1 MPLSVLDGRPV
12 YGASLVLRD
21 GDGLLHRFTAEPIAL
36 NPDGPEQVE
45 VEIRAPDTL
54 AAGAE
59 DLPLHM
65 TGPITIVE
73 IGLQAALPG
82 LVFADDGTVTLTS
95 LEWSDAPEGDAWQP
109 VDLASAGGWV
119 TTISP
124 AGQSFPNT
132 VPHEGLAVELT
143 GNNPLLGSGFT
154 IGSPNEIGYLA
165 SAIDRFADA
174 ELPAVVNQALLEGT
188 SLSVGEVL
196 GVRLFGQNRIVR
208 ITGAVDSF
216 PTTDADE
223 PLVIADL
230 PTLELMRFAVGRQIN
245 FPDEWWIQTS
255 DGQADAVAATL
266 RAAPLTA
273 ISAETVDE
281 RTRILSADPVALGII
296 GALSVGFVV
305 AALFAVIGLAISA
318 AVSARQRRTEF
329 ALLRALGL
337 SGRELSGWLWLE
349 NTAVVTV
356 SLAAGTVM
364 GLVIGWVVLP
374 FVTVTQA
381 GDNPFPPVLLDVPW
395 GAIALLELLA
405 IGALGITVVVLSR
418 GAAPLRH
425 RLRPAD
431 GGGLSHALDVGRRLP
446 APPAARGDRHCAADR
461 WPGGRHQPGLL
472 GGAAPARP
480 RVGRRAAA

>member
-1 MPLSVLDGRPV
+1 M
-12 YGASLVLRD
+12 
-21 GDGLLHRFTAEPIAL
+21 E
-36 NPDGPEQVE
+36 
-45 VEIRAPDTL
+45 
-54 AAGAE
+54 
-59 DLPLHM
+59 
-65 TGPITIVE
+65 
-73 IGLQAALPG
+73 
-82 LVFADDGTVTLTS
+82 
-95 LEWSDAPEGDAWQP
+95 
-109 VDLASAGGWV
+109 
-119 TTISP
+119 
-124 AGQSFPNT
+124 
-132 VPHEGLAVELT
+132 
-143 GNNPLLGSGFT
+143 
-154 IGSPNEIGYLA
+154 
-165 SAIDRFADA
+165 
-174 ELPAVVNQALLEGT
+174 
-188 SLSVGEVL
+188 
-196 GVRLFGQNRIVR
+196 
-208 ITGAVDSF
+208 SF
-216 PTTDADE
+216 PTTDAEE

-245 FPDEWWIQTS
+245 FPDEWWIQTT

-273 ISAETVDE
+273 VSADTVDE

-381 GDNPFPPVLLDVPW
+381 GDNPFPPVLLEVPW
-395 GAIALLELLA
+395 GAIALL
-405 IGALGITVVVLSR
+405 GAAGHR
-418 GAAPLRH
+418 RAGNHGARAQPRAAPLRH
-425 RLRPAD
+425 RIRAAD

-446 APPAARGDRHCAADR
+446 ASPAARGDRHCAADR

-472 GGAAPARP
+472 GGAAAARP
-480 RVGRRAAA
+480 RLGRRAAA

>member
-1 MPLSVLDGRPV
+1 M
-12 YGASLVLRD
+12 
-21 GDGLLHRFTAEPIAL
+21 
-36 NPDGPEQVE
+36 
-45 VEIRAPDTL
+45 
-54 AAGAE
+54 
-59 DLPLHM
+59 
-65 TGPITIVE
+65 
-73 IGLQAALPG
+73 
-82 LVFADDGTVTLTS
+82 
-95 LEWSDAPEGDAWQP
+95 
-109 VDLASAGGWV
+109 
-119 TTISP
+119 
-124 AGQSFPNT
+124 
-132 VPHEGLAVELT
+132 
-143 GNNPLLGSGFT
+143 
-154 IGSPNEIGYLA
+154 
-165 SAIDRFADA
+165 
-174 ELPAVVNQALLEGT
+174 VNQALLEGT
-188 SLSVGEVL
+188 SLAVGEVL

-216 PTTDADE
+216 PTTDAEE

-245 FPDEWWIQTS
+245 LPDEWWIQTS

-273 ISAETVDE
+273 ISAETIDE

-374 FVTVTQA
+374 FITVTQA
-381 GDNPFPPVLLDVPW
+381 GDNPFPPVLLEVPW

-418 GAAPLRH
+418 VLR
-425 RLRPAD
+425 RFGIGSALRMGED
-431 GGGLSHALDVGRRLP
+431 
-446 APPAARGDRHCAADR
+446 
-461 WPGGRHQPGLL
+461 
-472 GGAAPARP
+472 
-480 RVGRRAAA
+480 

>member
-1 MPLSVLDGRPV
+1 
-12 YGASLVLRD
+12 
-21 GDGLLHRFTAEPIAL
+21 
-36 NPDGPEQVE
+36 
-45 VEIRAPDTL
+45 
-54 AAGAE
+54 
-59 DLPLHM
+59 M

-82 LVFADDGTVTLTS
+82 LVFADEGTVTLTS
-95 LEWSDAPEGDAWQP
+95 LDWSDAPEGDAWQP

-405 IGALGITVVVLSR
+405 IGALGITVLVLSR
-418 GAAPLRH
+418 VLR
-425 RLRPAD
+425 RFGIGSALRMGED
-431 GGGLSHALDVGRRLP
+431 
-446 APPAARGDRHCAADR
+446 
-461 WPGGRHQPGLL
+461 
-472 GGAAPARP
+472 
-480 RVGRRAAA
+480 